1 MRVGRQERTI
11 DMKLEKLLVLASNRG
26 WDSRRDNCRPQG
38 CGRFDWLC
46 PTPHEELVIDVLG
59 GERMKGKAW
68 IAPEIC
74 TLGRSAKDVSPKST
88 LGHDRTERMYTRPP
102 ISSYCR
108 EVAERRSVLVEQRS
122 ALARQLRSR

>member
-1 MRVGRQERTI
+1 MCVGRQERTI

-46 PTPHEELVIDVLG
+46 PTPQGELVIDVLG

-74 TLGRSAKDVSPKST
+74 TLGRSTKDVSPKST

-108 EVAERRSVLVEQRS
+108 EVTKRRSVLVEERS
-122 ALARQLRSR
+122 TLAGQFRSS